1 MQAKLIKREV
11 ARLKAKYRTADP
23 LEMCDA
29 LRIKVSFKP
38 MGTHEDSCKGFYLE
52 SSRIKLA
59 VINDDLPEVI
69 QRIILPHEMGH
80 GVLHITPSLCTFH
93 ELTVL
98 TSTNAMEYE
107 ANVFAAEFL
116 LEDEMVFDLIRQ
128 QSDFFAAASMLE
140 VPPELLDF
148 KLRLLQK
155 EGYKINAP
163 CIARADFLKRD
174 LGQPWGS

>member
-1 MQAKLIKREV
+1 MQAKVIKREV

-29 LRIKVSFKP
+29 LRINVSYKP
-38 MGTHEDSCKGFYLE
+38 MGMHENSCKGFYLE
-52 SSRIKLA
+52 NSRIKLA
-59 VINDDLPEVI
+59 VINDDLPEII
-69 QRIILPHEMGH
+69 QRIILSHEMGH

-93 ELTVL
+93 ELSVL
-98 TSTNAMEYE
+98 TSTNTMEYE

-116 LEDEMVFDLIRQ
+116 LEDELVFDQIGQ

-148 KLRLLQK
+148 KLRLLQN
-155 EGYKINAP
+155 EGHKIKAP
-163 CIARADFLKRD
+163 YIARADFLKRN
-174 LGQPWGS
+174 LGQPLSC